1 MIPVNLLVVYMTPT
15 GIKRKRY
22 MNIVGHCGTECLRDL
37 STVTELGL

>member
-1 MIPVNLLVVYMTPT
+1 MIPINVLVAYMTLT

-37 STVTELGL
+37 SIVIELRL